1 MSQIINWICLISV
14 ILLVLDVMIYFC
26 NDVIKVYM
34 LIRIKK
40 LDLLEKQELTY
51 MKIKL
56 QNKK

>member
-26 NDVIKVYM
+26 NDVIKIYNKS
-34 LIRIKK
+34 IRIKARPIG
-40 LDLLEKQELTY
+40 KQELTY